1 MISISIAV
9 ITVTWIFI
17 LFKSFPKY
25 NIDTFQ
31 AVVFNYLAAFTCGTI
46 LYGNQITKNIF
57 EHREWMLWALICGAL
72 FISLFFLMGKSSQN
86 NGVSLTT
93 VVVKMSMAFSMILMI
108 LIYNESLTEYK
119 ISAITLALLGIFFL
133 SKEKQQKE
141 KNSNNKLLLIILFIG
156 CGLLDFILNF
166 VQNFKLQHISSSL
179 FSAFGLG
186 LAGAIGC
193 LILLFKSFKSKEK
206 VTLKNILA
214 GILLGVPN
222 YFSIYY
228 LIHSYEVLDL
238 PDSTVLALLNVLSV
252 LASLVAGYFIF
263 KEKITWLKVIG
274 IFSCLISIYLF
285 TKR

>member
-17 LFKSFPKY
+17 LFKLFPKY
-25 NIDTFQ
+25 NINTFQ
-31 AVVFNYLAAFTCGTI
+31 AVVFNYLAAFCCGII
-46 LYGNQITKNIF
+46 LYGNQITQKIVI
-57 EHREWMLWALICGAL
+57 HYEWMIWAIICGAL

-108 LIYNESLTEYK
+108 LIYKENLTFYK
-119 ISAITLALLGIFFL
+119 ISAISLALLGIFFL
-133 SKEKQQKE
+133 SKEKQNLE
-141 KNSNNKLLLIILFIG
+141 KSSNDRVLLIVLFIG
-156 CGLLDFILNF
+156 CGLLDFVLNY
-166 VQNFKLQHISSSL
+166 VQNFKLKHISSSL

-186 LAGAIGC
+186 LAGVIGC
-193 LILLFKSFKSKEK
+193 LILFIKSFKNKEK
-206 VTLKNILA
+206 ITFKNIIA
-214 GILLGVPN
+214 GILLGIPN

-263 KEKITWLKVIG
+263 KEKITWLKAIG

-285 TKR
+285 TKS

>member
-17 LFKSFPKY
+17 LFKLFPKY
-25 NIDTFQ
+25 NVNTFQ
-31 AVVFNYLAAFTCGTI
+31 AVVFNYLAAFICGTL

-57 EHREWMLWALICGAL
+57 EHSEWMIWAVFCGAL

-108 LIYNESLTEYK
+108 IIYHEDLTIYK
-119 ISAITLALLGIFFL
+119 IAAILLALVGIFFL
-133 SKEKQQKE
+133 SKENQNTE
-141 KNSNNKLLLIILFIG
+141 KKNKDKILLIILFIG
-156 CGLLDFILNF
+156 CGLLDFILNY
-166 VQNFKLQHISSSL
+166 VQNFKLQHISSPL

-186 LAGAIGC
+186 LAGVFGF
-193 LILLFKSFKSKEK
+193 LILILKSFKSKEK
-206 VTLKNILA
+206 VTIKNIIA

-238 PDSTVLALLNVLSV
+238 PDSTILALLNVLSV
-252 LASLVAGYFIF
+252 LASLVAGYLIF
-263 KEKITWLKVIG
+263 KEKITWLKTIG
-274 IFSCLISIYLF
+274 IVCCLVSIFLF
-285 TKR
+285 TKG

>member
-17 LFKSFPKY
+17 LFKLFPKY
-25 NIDTFQ
+25 NINTFQ
-31 AVVFNYLAAFTCGTI
+31 AVVFNYLAAFCCGII
-46 LYGNQITKNIF
+46 LYGNLITQKIVI
-57 EHREWMLWALICGAL
+57 HYEWMIWAIICGAL

-108 LIYNESLTEYK
+108 LIYKESLTFYK
-119 ISAITLALLGIFFL
+119 ISAIALALLGIFFL
-133 SKEKQQKE
+133 SKEKQNLE
-141 KNSNNKLLLIILFIG
+141 KRSNDRVLLIVLFIG
-156 CGLLDFILNF
+156 CGLLDFVLNY
-166 VQNFKLQHISSSL
+166 VQNFKLKHISSSL

-186 LAGAIGC
+186 LAGVIGC
-193 LILLFKSFKSKEK
+193 LILILKSFKNKEK
-206 VTLKNILA
+206 ITFKNIVA
-214 GILLGVPN
+214 GILLGIPN

-263 KEKITWLKVIG
+263 KEKITWLKAIG

-285 TKR
+285 TKS

>member
-17 LFKSFPKY
+17 LFKLFPKY
-25 NIDTFQ
+25 NINTFQ
-31 AVVFNYLAAFTCGTI
+31 AVVFNYLAAFCCGII
-46 LYGNQITKNIF
+46 LYGNQITQKIVI
-57 EHREWMLWALICGAL
+57 HYEWMIWAIICGAL

-108 LIYNESLTEYK
+108 LIYKENLTFYK
-119 ISAITLALLGIFFL
+119 ISAIALALLGIFFL
-133 SKEKQQKE
+133 SKEKQNLE
-141 KNSNNKLLLIILFIG
+141 KSSNDRVLLIVLFIG
-156 CGLLDFILNF
+156 CGLLDFVLNY
-166 VQNFKLQHISSSL
+166 VQNFKLKHISSSL

-186 LAGAIGC
+186 LAGVIGC
-193 LILLFKSFKSKEK
+193 LILFIKSFKNKEK
-206 VTLKNILA
+206 ITFKNLVA
-214 GILLGVPN
+214 GILLGIPN

-263 KEKITWLKVIG
+263 KEKITWLKAIG

-285 TKR
+285 TKS

>member
-17 LFKSFPKY
+17 LFKLFPKY
-25 NIDTFQ
+25 NINTFQ
-31 AVVFNYLAAFTCGTI
+31 AVVFNYLAAFCCGII
-46 LYGNQITKNIF
+46 LYGNQITQKIVI
-57 EHREWMLWALICGAL
+57 HYEWMIWAIICGAL

-108 LIYNESLTEYK
+108 IIYHETLTIYK
-119 ISAITLALLGIFFL
+119 IAAISLALVGIFFL
-133 SKEKQQKE
+133 SKEKQNSE
-141 KNSNNKLLLIILFIG
+141 KKNNDKILLIILFIG
-156 CGLLDFILNF
+156 CGLLDFVLNY
-166 VQNFKLQHISSSL
+166 VQNFKLQYISSPL

-186 LAGAIGC
+186 LAGVIGC
-193 LILLFKSFKSKEK
+193 LILIIKSFKRKEK
-206 VTLKNILA
+206 VTFKNIVA

-252 LASLVAGYFIF
+252 LASLVAGYFMF
-263 KEKITWLKVIG
+263 KEKITWLKSVG
-274 IFSCLISIYLF
+274 IICCLISIFLF
-285 TKR
+285 TKG

>member
-17 LFKSFPKY
+17 LFKFFPKY
-25 NIDTFQ
+25 KIDTFQ
-31 AVVFNYLAAFTCGTI
+31 AVVFNYLAAFTCGTL
-46 LYGNQITKNIF
+46 LYGNQITKNLF
-57 EHREWMLWALICGAL
+57 EHSEWMNWAVFCGAL

-86 NGVSLTT
+86 NGLSLTT

-108 LIYNESLTEYK
+108 VIYHEDLNIYK
-119 ISAITLALLGIFFL
+119 ITAISLALLGIFFL
-133 SKEKQQKE
+133 SKEKQNSE
-141 KNSNNKLLLIILFIG
+141 KKNNDKILLVILFIG
-156 CGLLDFILNF
+156 CGLLDFVLNY
-166 VQNFKLQHISSSL
+166 VQNFKLQHISSPL

-186 LAGAIGC
+186 LAGVFGF
-193 LILLFKSFKSKEK
+193 LILILKSFKSKEK
-206 VTLKNILA
+206 VTIKNIIA

-238 PDSTVLALLNVLSV
+238 PDSTVLAIINVLSV

-263 KEKITWLKVIG
+263 KEKITWLKTIG
-274 IFSCLISIYLF
+274 IICCLISIFLF
-285 TKR
+285 TKG

>member
-17 LFKSFPKY
+17 LFKLFPKY
-25 NIDTFQ
+25 NINTFQ
-31 AVVFNYLAAFTCGTI
+31 AVVFNYLAAFSCGTL
-46 LYGNQITKNIF
+46 LYGSQITKNIF
-57 EHREWMLWALICGAL
+57 EHSEWMIWALFCGGL

-108 LIYNESLTEYK
+108 IIYHETLTIYK
-119 ISAITLALLGIFFL
+119 IAAISLALVGIFFL
-133 SKEKQQKE
+133 SKEKQNAE
-141 KNSNNKLLLIILFIG
+141 KKNNDKILLIILFIG
-156 CGLLDFILNF
+156 CGLLDFVLNY
-166 VQNFKLQHISSSL
+166 VQNFKLQYISSPL

-186 LAGAIGC
+186 LAGVIGC
-193 LILLFKSFKSKEK
+193 LILIIKSFKRKEK
-206 VTLKNILA
+206 VTYKNIVA
-214 GILLGVPN
+214 GILLGIPN

-252 LASLVAGYFIF
+252 LASLVAGYFMF
-263 KEKITWLKVIG
+263 KEKITWLKSVG
-274 IFSCLISIYLF
+274 IICCLISIFLF
-285 TKR
+285 TKG

>member
-17 LFKSFPKY
+17 LFKLFPKY
-25 NIDTFQ
+25 NINTFQ
-31 AVVFNYLAAFTCGTI
+31 AVVFNYLAAFCCGII
-46 LYGNQITKNIF
+46 LYGNQITQKIVI
-57 EHREWMLWALICGAL
+57 HYEWMIWAIICGAL

-108 LIYNESLTEYK
+108 IIYHETLTIYK
-119 ISAITLALLGIFFL
+119 IAAISLALVGIFFL
-133 SKEKQQKE
+133 SKEKQNSE
-141 KNSNNKLLLIILFIG
+141 KKNNDKILLIILFIG
-156 CGLLDFILNF
+156 CGLLDFVLNY
-166 VQNFKLQHISSSL
+166 VQNFKLQYISSPL

-186 LAGAIGC
+186 LAGVIGC
-193 LILLFKSFKSKEK
+193 LILIIKSFKRKEK
-206 VTLKNILA
+206 VTFKNIVA

-263 KEKITWLKVIG
+263 KEKITWLKAIG

-285 TKR
+285 TKS